1 MAASAGRV
9 PDADRPSNPV
19 AQTPASPAG
28 PPQANLATTAQTPT
42 NRGQARRKSGVR
54 STETTSPKPEKK
66 ETSRMAI
73 DISKLQDIT
82 GFIGG
87 CVVDSDSG
95 MMLASLGGGNG
106 FDLEVAAAAN
116 TEVVKAKLRAM
127 QALGLADSIEDI
139 LISLGTQYHL
149 IRPMAKNPAVFIY
162 VAVDRKTAN
171 LALARTQVKAV
182 EGALKIS

>member
-1 MAASAGRV
+1 
-9 PDADRPSNPV
+9 
-19 AQTPASPAG
+19 
-28 PPQANLATTAQTPT
+28 
-42 NRGQARRKSGVR
+42 
-54 STETTSPKPEKK
+54 
-66 ETSRMAI
+66 MAI

-87 CVVDSDSG
+87 CVVDADSG
-95 MMLASLGGGNG
+95 MMLAAVGGGNG

-127 QALGLADSIEDI
+127 QALGLADAIEDI

-149 IRPMAKNPAVFIY
+149 IRPMAKNPAIFIY